1 MGNFI
6 SLFCLRI
13 VDMSLFTVR
22 FMLTM
27 RGKRLLA
34 WLFAFGGSLAYV
46 IGVRSVLS
54 NMSDWGKMLG
64 YGFGYASGML
74 VGMWLEERI
83 AVGYVQYRIVSLGRG
98 PALIE
103 RLRAAGFAVTE
114 LPGRGR
120 DGTVTLLQC
129 SVPRRRAPDLERLAL
144 DEDPAA
150 FITAQDVRPLQRGY
164 WPQAE

>member
-1 MGNFI
+1 MANFFY
-6 SLFCLRI
+6 LFCLRI

-34 WLFAFGGSLAYV
+34 WLFAFSGSLAYV
-46 IGVRSVLS
+46 IGVRSVLAD
-54 NMSDWGKMLG
+54 MSDWGKMLG
-64 YGFGYASGML
+64 YGFGYATGML
-74 VGMWLEERI
+74 VGLWLEERL
-83 AVGYVQYRIVSLGRG
+83 AVGYVQYRIVSPGRG
-98 PALIE
+98 PALVE
-103 RLRAAGFAVTE
+103 RLRGAGFAVTE

-144 DEDPAA
+144 DEDPQA